1 MVALFNMIWF
11 LFFGFWTSILM
22 FLLGVLMCITIV
34 GIPVGKSLFQLS
46 KLNAFPYGKVI
57 IRETQLQGRNNVS
70 VIRQLGG
77 LILNTLW
84 FPVGL
89 ILTLM
94 YFIMGIVAAI
104 TIVGIPVAI
113 LYFKMAQF
121 VLFPIG
127 AKVITKKEAYAS
139 AAEALRR
146 RV

>member
-57 IRETQLQGRNNVS
+57 IRETQLKGRNNVS